1 MKQLSTLILFGL
13 FLVFSNCKDKTE
25 DPVTTP
31 PITTKTL
38 DKTQLTDKHWK
49 TDQGT
54 AISHYFR
61 SDGNFCTPNGDII
74 VGTWQW
80 LNNSDSL
87 EIVKPSTTGRSVW
100 YVEYCTATE
109 MKMKLDKSQYKIYTK
124 Q

>member
-1 MKQLSTLILFGL
+1 
-13 FLVFSNCKDKTE
+13 VFTNCKDKTE
-25 DPVTTP
+25 DPTSTP
-31 PITTKTL
+31 PGTGKTL
-38 DKTQLTDKHWK
+38 DKTELTNKHWK

-74 VGTWQW
+74 IGTWQW

-87 EIVKPSTTGRSVW
+87 EIIKPGTTGRSVW

-109 MKMKLDKSQYKIYTK
+109 MKMKLDKSQWKIYAK